1 MGFTKKTW
9 KNRIAEYIN
18 RRRLTMEDGS
28 TNLVTVARDEG
39 TISQEGDAF
48 NAANMNDLEDR
59 IQEGFDEI
67 NQSLTNL
74 DNSLDSTFCKNLA
87 IRNAITNF
95 LLIDDKKDSTYH
107 KISYF
112 GSDTPSTQFVNSPY
126 NDGPFYGYRVVRW
139 CSASTTSAHLVTVEL
154 HEQYPI
160 PGRIWSNTYDIY
172 NKGWNGWTT
181 SMVRR
186 PSTNKYVDMNQA
198 GGEQVVGFVVS
209 KSAHEIVIPKGVI
222 HLSDASIPVRW
233 SVQPMSDSQEMVR
246 AWCATSG
253 TLRFNYVLI

>member
-1 MGFTKKTW
+1 MADLKTNYKDDVLDTS
-9 KNRIAEYIN
+9 KNEKRKFRMIQNDDGTVSFDDATEY
-18 RRRLTMEDGS
+18 T
-28 TNLVTVARDEG
+28 
-39 TISQEGDAF
+39 QQGDAF
-48 NAANMNDLEDR
+48 GAADINATNAK
-59 IQEGFDEI
+59 I
-67 NQSLTNL
+67 NEQSQSLTNL
-74 DNSLDSTFCKNLA
+74 DNSLDSTFCKYLTT
-87 IRNAITNF
+87 RNAIKDLLQIDITN
-95 LLIDDKKDSTYH
+95 KNSTYH

-112 GSDTPSTQFVNSPY
+112 GSNTPSTQLVNSPY

-139 CSASTTSAHLVTVEL
+139 CSDSTTSAHLVTVEL
-154 HEQYPI
+154 HEQHPI
-160 PGRIWSNTYDIY
+160 AGRVWSNTYDIY
-172 NKGWNGWTT
+172 NGYWNGWTV

-186 PSTNKYVDMNQA
+186 PSPNKYVDMNQS

-246 AWCATSG
+246 AWCATAG